1 MVLCKFNV
9 NFVNQEKK
17 YEMNTQYAII
27 VAGGSGSRM
36 KSSLP
41 KQFIELAGKPI
52 LMKTIEV
59 FKRFNSEMKIIVVLA
74 QQQIIFWNELCN
86 KHTFVID
93 HEVIAG
99 GDTRYQSVKNGL
111 SVISGD
117 GLVAIHDGVRPL
129 VSNETINRCFRM
141 ASIYGNSVPCI
152 SVYESVRC
160 VEGDTNKIIDREK
173 LRLIQTPQ
181 IFSCSQIK
189 EAYNQLFDVNF
200 TDDASVLE
208 RMGYLIHLT
217 EGNPENIKITDPFD
231 LYMAEHYYKLQ
242 SKA

>member
-1 MVLCKFNV
+1 
-9 NFVNQEKK
+9 
-17 YEMNTQYAII
+17 MNTQYAII

-36 KSSLP
+36 KSFLP
-41 KQFIELAGKPI
+41 KQFISLAGEPI

-74 QQQIIFWNELCN
+74 QQQIIFWKELCN
-86 KHTFVID
+86 KYSFVID

-99 GDTRYQSVKNGL
+99 GDTRYHSVKNGL

-129 VSNETINRCFRM
+129 VSNETINRCFKM
-141 ASIYGNSVPCI
+141 ASIYGNSIPCI

-160 VEGDTNKIIDREK
+160 VDGEINEIIDRKK

-181 IFSCSQIK
+181 VFSCAQIK
-189 EAYNQLFDVNF
+189 DAYNQFYEANF

-208 RMGYLIHLT
+208 KMGYPIYLT
-217 EGNPENIKITDPFD
+217 EGNRENIKITDPFD
-231 LYMAEHYYKLQ
+231 LYMAEYYYTMQ
-242 SKA
+242 SKSSASKSCKTL